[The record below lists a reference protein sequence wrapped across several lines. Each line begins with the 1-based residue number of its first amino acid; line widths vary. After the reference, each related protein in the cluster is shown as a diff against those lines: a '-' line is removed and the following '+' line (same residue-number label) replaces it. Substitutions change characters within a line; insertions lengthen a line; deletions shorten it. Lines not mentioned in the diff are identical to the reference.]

1 MEGERMILCDEVTSF
16 RRDKLHETDGG
27 LKGLW
32 SVDSTSNF
40 EVTYVLIS
48 STGSTEQP
56 IGLCDLDLLL
66 IDVRI
71 GWFQVIVESLSYQL
85 TSPDKAVELT
95 LMIFPPE

>member
-1 MEGERMILCDEVTSF
+1 MEGERMIICDEVTSF

-27 LKGLW
+27 LKRLW

-71 GWFQVIVESLSYQL
+71 GWFQVIVESLSISSHVTTTQCR
-85 TSPDKAVELT
+85 LT
-95 LMIFPPE
+95 LVIFPPE